1 MIMYM
6 ILYDVLFF
14 LNSVVCAVC
23 NEMLSNVLPVVA
35 STKKLYIV
43 DLNVNLEASY

>member
-23 NEMLSNVLPVVA
+23 NEMLSNILLLHPR
-35 STKKLYIV
+35 KNLIV